1 MLFYID
7 VYCIMLDS
15 VDDDICRRC
24 EKSRGCFFFSFL
36 LEEKRVMSYSV
47 VALDKKTCRKE
58 EEK

>member
-1 MLFYID
+1 
-7 VYCIMLDS
+7 MLDS
-15 VDDDICRRC
+15 VDDVICRRC
-24 EKSRGCFFFSFL
+24 EKCRGYFFFSFL